1 MASRKTINSIKEI
14 DDWVNANSLRMPK
27 TGGLS
32 PYSNPPSS
40 LPPPI
45 NNWQIY
51 ATSGSSNDCM
61 IHALLIDCSPTFRQ
75 LLDDNKN
82 AVARAFRIGP
92 FLQIVLKYYNDDPR
106 KPVTRGGKNDPPLL
120 EPERTRF
127 LQDLIESEDF
137 LREEFLEPISQRYNL
152 NILLRSLKPDTLP
165 FGLIPL
171 EPVPANPTIVMYNPS
186 SVHFSAMSSNSGDFF
201 LPTNEV
207 VALKARMDA
216 TTFTSTRR
224 NCEYNHGDAF
234 LLNGITF
241 IIDTPQSYQ
250 DTPMAD
256 GSIVAQCISV
266 NIQNTNTG
274 TAINNV
280 PAAFLYRNGT
290 GELSFNNKEYE
301 EYRKVYN
308 ARNPGLKEQLQPLIA
323 APVSLSSS
331 ASPFRPPPSKP
342 RAPTSALPP
351 PGKTRA
357 IPELFTPPAPPKP
370 CPPKSGTLG
379 TGFSE
384 TLECIVNAPP
394 APGTITSFW
403 NQKIIETIN
412 ILKDARHKELM
423 KGDDNTQPIFDNY
436 PEFKTLELDNTG
448 KVIVPTI
455 DKDRVRDYTSNEA
468 EFNQVMKALQDRIE
482 QIIIFKANF
491 DNTFLLA
498 NNQLNILT
506 SMLQYPQ
513 NSQLENYFLIANLIQ
528 SRDTNTIVSNMV
540 GRLALK
546 PPLKNYINFVA
557 LFVLFSRYG
566 LEDGILK
573 KATAL
578 ITTNKWKELYSDLF
592 TEFSNTADTNFGTL
606 STRILTVFSAFLTK
620 NQNIITD
627 SFIAK
632 LRDGTYMYEIYKNG
646 YENAELLQ
654 DKSKKNTS
662 GREKAVEESKQELK
676 NRKSQF
682 ALSRQIIQERT
693 RTWLEIPFPDVR
705 TTPTSFIFDRYTEE
719 EKKFMMQENAI
730 CAEIAE
736 LTGKLGKVNVPQMQ
750 IPHDFF
756 IKETKEND
764 KLASFLKE
772 TGPNISR
779 DILDERRRS
788 FFEGRGPFVG
798 LSGGRGRGRKTKR
811 LKHFR
816 IRKNTRN
823 NRKTRCKKYQ

>member
-1 MASRKTINSIKEI
+1 MTSRKTINSIKEI
-14 DDWVNANSLRMPK
+14 DDWVKNNSRGMPT

-61 IHALLIDCSPTFRQ
+61 IHALLIDCSPHFRT

-82 AVARAFRIGP
+82 TVAREFRTGP
-92 FLQIVLKYYNDDPR
+92 FLRIVLKYYNDDPR
-106 KPVTRGGKNDPPLL
+106 KPVTRGGVSDRPLV

-137 LREEFLEPISQRYNL
+137 LREEFLEPISEHYNF
-152 NILLRSLKPDTLP
+152 NILLRSLKPGTLP
-165 FGLIPL
+165 FGLVPL
-171 EPVPANPTIVMYNPS
+171 DPVPRNPTIVMYNPS
-186 SVHFSAMSSNSGDFF
+186 SVHFSAMSSNIGDFF
-201 LPTNEV
+201 LDTTEV
-207 VALKARMDA
+207 VALKAKMDA
-216 TTFTSTRR
+216 TTFTSTGR

-274 TAINNV
+274 TLITNV
-280 PAAFLYRNGT
+280 PTAFLYRNRS

-323 APVSLSSS
+323 AAPSSS
-331 ASPFRPPPSKP
+331 NPFTPPPSKP
-342 RAPTSALPP
+342 RVPP
-351 PGKTRA
+351 PMPPASGKTR

-370 CPPKSGTLG
+370 CPTGKAGG
-379 TGFSE
+379 TGFTE
-384 TLECIVNAPP
+384 TLECVTASPP
-394 APGTITSFW
+394 VPGSASFW
-403 NQKIIETIN
+403 NDKIIEMIDA
-412 ILKDARHKELM
+412 LKAERHTALM
-423 KGDDNTQPIFDNY
+423 SGDSADPIFDNY

-448 KVIVPTI
+448 KVIVPFI
-455 DKDRVRDYTSNEA
+455 DKDRVQDYTSNES
-468 EFNQVMKALQDRIE
+468 EFNQVMKALQGRIE
-482 QIIIFKANF
+482 EIKNFKAVL
-491 DNTFLLA
+491 DRDFLER

-513 NSQLENYFLIANLIQ
+513 NSQLENYFLITDFINNAVKITNLLMNR
-528 SRDTNTIVSNMV
+528 SKLTGLSTNAT
-540 GRLALK
+540 
-546 PPLKNYINFVA
+546 NFVA

-566 LEDGILK
+566 LEDGLLK
-573 KATAL
+573 KATSMV
-578 ITTNKWKELYSDLF
+578 TTNKWKQLYSNLF
-592 TEFSNTADTNFGTL
+592 KEFSDTDATNFDNL
-606 STRILTVFSAFLTK
+606 SIRVLGVFTAFLTT

-627 SFIAK
+627 NFITK

-654 DKSKKNTS
+654 DNYILE
-662 GREKAVEESKQELK
+662 REKAVEESKQELK

-682 ALSRQIIQERT
+682 ALSRQIIQKRT
-693 RTWLEIPFPDVR
+693 QLWIKIPREETRVC
-705 TTPTSFIFDRYTEE
+705 PTSFIFDRYTEE
-719 EKKFMMQENAI
+719 EKKFMIQENAI
-730 CAEIAE
+730 CAEISE
-736 LTGKLGKVNVPQMQ
+736 LTGKLGKINVPQMQ
-750 IPHDFF
+750 IPNDFF
-756 IKETKEND
+756 IKESKEND
-764 KLASFLKE
+764 KLAKFLE
-772 TGPNISR
+772 ESGPNISK
-779 DILDERRRS
+779 DILAERRRM

-798 LSGGRGRGRKTKR
+798 LSGGKGRKTNR
-811 LKHFR
+811 SKHFR
-816 IRKNTRN
+816 IRKKTRN
-823 NRKTRCKKYQ
+823 NRKTRCKKHQ

>member
-1 MASRKTINSIKEI
+1 MASRKTINSTKEI
-14 DDWVNANSLRMPK
+14 DDWVKNNSRGMSK

-32 PYSNPPSS
+32 PYSNLPSS

-75 LLDDNKN
+75 LLDADKN
-82 AVARAFRIGP
+82 TVARAFRTGE
-92 FLQIVLKYYNDDPR
+92 FLQIVLKYYNDNPG
-106 KPVTRGGKNDPPLL
+106 KLVTKGGENDRPLVG
-120 EPERTRF
+120 PERTQF

-216 TTFTSTRR
+216 TFTAGKRI
-224 NCEYNHGDAF
+224 CEYKEGDAF

-241 IIDTPQSYQ
+241 IIDSPQSYQ
-250 DTPMAD
+250 DTPMAN

-274 TAINNV
+274 TLINNV
-280 PAAFLYRNGT
+280 PTAFLYRNGT

-308 ARNPGLKEQLQPLIA
+308 VRNPGRKEQLQPLIA
-323 APVSLSSS
+323 APVSSSS
-331 ASPFRPPPSKP
+331 SSNPFAPSSSKP
-342 RAPTSALPP
+342 RTPTPVPP
-351 PGKTRA
+351 SGKTRA

-370 CPPKSGTLG
+370 CPPKSGSLG

-403 NQKIIETIN
+403 NQKIIEKIDA
-412 ILKDARHKELM
+412 LKAKRHTELM
-423 KGDDNTQPIFDNY
+423 KGDSTNPNFNAY

-455 DKDRVRDYTSNEA
+455 DEDRVRDYTNNEA

-491 DNTFLLA
+491 DNTFLPD

-506 SMLQYPQ
+506 SMLEYPQ
-513 NSQLENYFLIANLIQ
+513 NSQLENYFLILDFVDTRRIANTLL
-528 SRDTNTIVSNMV
+528 TGHT
-540 GRLALK
+540 LK
-546 PPLKNYINFVA
+546 PPLENPVNFVA
-557 LFVLFSRYG
+557 LLVLFSRYG

-592 TEFSNTADTNFGTL
+592 TEFSDTDDKNFGTL
-606 STRILTVFSAFLTK
+606 LTRILTVFSEFLTK

-662 GREKAVEESKQELK
+662 GREKVVEESRKELK

-682 ALSRQIIQERT
+682 ALSRQIIEKRT
-693 RTWLEIPFPDVR
+693 PAWLNTPFPDVR
-705 TTPTSFIFDRYTEE
+705 TVPTSFIFDRYTEE

-756 IKETKEND
+756 IKESKEND
-764 KLASFLKE
+764 KLAKFLEE
-772 TGPNISR
+772 TGPNISK
-779 DILDERRRS
+779 DVLSERRRM

-798 LSGGRGRGRKTKR
+798 LSGGKGRKTKR
-811 LKHFR
+811 AKYFR
-816 IRKNTRN
+816 IRKKTRN
-823 NRKTRCKKYQ
+823 NRKTRCKKHQ